1 MAATRGPRPRS
12 TCTAPSS
19 ALRATPTASS
29 TLSWTGFFARPLP
42 PEAIESLLRAFT
54 LPRPSGESREL
65 DFTPWGGAYNRRDP
79 GATAFVHRDAQ
90 FLLKHAVATPS
101 PAAAGTDGGR
111 RWLDASWAS
120 VHPWGSSRAFQNFAD
135 PDLPDWP
142 TAYYGAN
149 LPRLAR
155 IKARYDPTDFFRHPQ
170 SIQLAPA

>member
-1 MAATRGPRPRS
+1 SHPGTRAFWAALGDPDARPY
-12 TCTAPSS
+12 
-19 ALRATPTASS
+19 LRARSE
-29 TLSWTGFFARPLP
+29 FFARPLP
-42 PEAIESLLRAFT
+42 PEAIESLLRALG
-54 LPRPSGESREL
+54 LPRASGESREL
-65 DFTPWGGAYNRRDP
+65 DFMPWGGAYNRRDP

-90 FLLKHAVATPS
+90 FLLKHAVATAS

-120 VHPWGSSRAFQNFAD
+120 VHPWGSNRAFQNFAD

-155 IKARYDPTDFFRHPQ
+155 NKARYDPTDFFRHPQ
-170 SIQLAPA
+170 SIPMVPA